1 MAAYGLDLYAALCYP
16 VTKAIIL
23 KMQGGLREGAELD
36 YDYDEL
42 AMTAYLKNNQAGH
55 TVGACPQRY

>member
-1 MAAYGLDLYAALCYP
+1 MAAYQLTLDAAFCYP
-16 VTKAIIL
+16 VRTAIIL
-23 KMQGGLREGAELD
+23 KMQGGLREGAQLD

-42 AMTAYLKNNQAGH
+42 AMTAYLKNNTQGH